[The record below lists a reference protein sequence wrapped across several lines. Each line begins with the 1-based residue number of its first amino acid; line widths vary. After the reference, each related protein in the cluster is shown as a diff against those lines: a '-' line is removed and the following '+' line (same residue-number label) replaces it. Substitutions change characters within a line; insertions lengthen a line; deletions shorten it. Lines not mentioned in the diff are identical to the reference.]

1 VLVCCW
7 SSKGGVG
14 TTVVA
19 TGLALVLA
27 RASAPGALLV
37 DVRGDVPTVLGLAA
51 RHDTARGD
59 DGLARWMMASGSP
72 EVPVGGG
79 LSIVERGAGAL
90 DPAGADALVAALAA
104 DARPVVVD
112 AGVLP
117 GTGAAASADDEVALA
132 CARGASRSLLV
143 VRPCFLALRR
153 ALAAPVRAS
162 GVVVV
167 AEDGRALGSADVA
180 DALGLPVLAEVQVS
194 AHVARA
200 VDAGV
205 FATRLPRSFEREVRR
220 AA

>member
-27 RASAPGALLV
+27 RASVPGALLV

-51 RHDTARGD
+51 RHD
-59 DGLARWMMASGSP
+59 DGLARWMVAPGSP

-79 LSIVERGAGAL
+79 LSIVERGTGPL

-117 GTGAAASADDEVALA
+117 GTGAAASGDDEVALA
-132 CARGASRSLLV
+132 CARGATRSLLV

-180 DALGLPVLAEVQVS
+180 DALGLPVLAEVRVS
-194 AHVARA
+194 AQVARA

-205 FATRLPRSFEREVRR
+205 FATRLPRPFERELRR